1 MECSSVGGVAG
12 WRAGCRWVIDE
23 KQRDGARP
31 YPRKGGP
38 GWTVGSR
45 TRKIMKMWQ
54 EFLFLVFFIILSLLL
69 LSCGVWVLGR
79 TDMVAYVIQMQ
90 KEDFFLHE
98 EQKINNTCS

>member
-23 KQRDGARP
+23 KQRVGARP

-38 GWTVGSR
+38 GWAVGSR

-54 EFLFLVFFIILSLLL
+54 EFLFCVLLL
-69 LSCGVWVLGR
+69 FYLYCCWVVGFWVFGR
-79 TDMVAYVIQMQ
+79 TDMGAYVIQMQ
-90 KEDFFLHE
+90 KKGFFLHE
-98 EQKINNTCS
+98 QQKINNTFS